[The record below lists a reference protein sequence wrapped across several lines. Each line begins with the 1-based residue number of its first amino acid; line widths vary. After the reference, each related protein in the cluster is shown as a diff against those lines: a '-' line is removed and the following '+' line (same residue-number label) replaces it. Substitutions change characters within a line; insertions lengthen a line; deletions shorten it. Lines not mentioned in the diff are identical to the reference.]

1 MDDAA
6 TPRRRLAD
14 QIGIVPRLLVCSLLA
29 ILVAVTSV
37 LFWTLRSVEENGLL
51 RAQQALGISM
61 AILRHELAPYGAEW
75 STTADGQLLL
85 GTTKLNGRNDLVDAV
100 KELTGA
106 SVTIF
111 LGDTRIATNVKNA
124 DGTRGVGTKLAAG
137 VAYDAVLRDDHSYSG
152 RTTILGASYLAV
164 YEPIQNARAQTIG
177 ILFVGVPLADAEAFM
192 DRITGQAAVSALLIA
207 VIAGLAYFWTLRAN
221 IRPLSDLTDVM
232 HRIAGGALESA
243 VPCTGRT
250 DQVGQIARALS
261 RLRDASARAR
271 ELEAAAAARARS
283 ETEKHA
289 ALLGMVDR
297 IEADTT
303 KAINEVGSRTTAM
316 TAAAEAMTASAT
328 RTGNSAQ
335 SAATAS
341 ARALSNAETVAS
353 AAEQLS
359 TSIREISA
367 QVAQSSAIVG
377 RAVAAGAETRAT
389 IDALNEQVAK
399 IGAVAEMISEIAART
414 NLLALNATIEAA
426 RAGDAGKG
434 FAVVA
439 SEVKSLATQTARS
452 TQEIARHI
460 SQVRDATGVSVAAV
474 AGIERTIGEI
484 DAIAGSIAAAV
495 EEQGAATAEIARNVA
510 ETASAA
516 NDMTNHVTEVSTEA
530 EQTGQH
536 AASVREDASGLNAA
550 VIELRHSVIRVVR
563 TSTTEMDR
571 RRDRRYQA
579 DLPCRLS
586 IAGHSSSGRVAD
598 LSEHGAYVRGA
609 RSVVAGSRGT
619 LTMDEVD
626 FALPFNVRAAD
637 DEGLHLA
644 FELDEAAAAK
654 FRPNLARLAARRAA

>member
-1 MDDAA
+1 MC
-6 TPRRRLAD
+6 
-14 QIGIVPRLLVCSLLA
+14 I
-29 ILVAVTSV
+29 
-37 LFWTLRSVEENGLL
+37 
-51 RAQQALGISM
+51 
-61 AILRHELAPYGAEW
+61 
-75 STTADGQLLL
+75 
-85 GTTKLNGRNDLVDAV
+85 
-100 KELTGA
+100 
-106 SVTIF
+106 
-111 LGDTRIATNVKNA
+111 
-124 DGTRGVGTKLAAG
+124 
-137 VAYDAVLRDDHSYSG
+137 RDS
-152 RTTILGASYLAV
+152 
-164 YEPIQNARAQTIG
+164 
-177 ILFVGVPLADAEAFM
+177 
-192 DRITGQAAVSALLIA
+192 
-207 VIAGLAYFWTLRAN
+207 AN

-414 NLLALNATIEAA
+414 NLLALNATIEAC
-426 RAGDAGKG
+426 
-434 FAVVA
+434 
-439 SEVKSLATQTARS
+439 L
-452 TQEIARHI
+452 
-460 SQVRDATGVSVAAV
+460 
-474 AGIERTIGEI
+474 
-484 DAIAGSIAAAV
+484 
-495 EEQGAATAEIARNVA
+495 
-510 ETASAA
+510 
-516 NDMTNHVTEVSTEA
+516 
-530 EQTGQH
+530 
-536 AASVREDASGLNAA
+536 LY
-550 VIELRHSVIRVVR
+550 
-563 TSTTEMDR
+563 TSR
-571 RRDRRYQA
+571 
-579 DLPCRLS
+579 C
-586 IAGHSSSGRVAD
+586 V
-598 LSEHGAYVRGA
+598 
-609 RSVVAGSRGT
+609 
-619 LTMDEVD
+619 
-626 FALPFNVRAAD
+626 
-637 DEGLHLA
+637 
-644 FELDEAAAAK
+644 
-654 FRPNLARLAARRAA
+654 